1 MFKKVVVICGF
12 LLVFGAALAVLFKMK
27 GNDKP
32 VLEQNQPIEE
42 VQTVSDS
49 VHSYSINDLAT
60 SCQSDDKIFC
70 AIEQTVKCTMAPD
83 LEGCNQDFVPGFV
96 VGKTDETPRP
106 TQISFEII
114 KIKPIPGTN
123 DSSVYTKSDCDAIW
137 FGLCKGTV
145 IYSLKQKDNR
155 WAVTNI
161 YALEQ

>member
-114 KIKPIPGTN
+114 KINPI
-123 DSSVYTKSDCDAIW
+123 KSPPY
-137 FGLCKGTV
+137 LL
-145 IYSLKQKDNR
+145 IYLYIFLGSRKNYM
-155 WAVTNI
+155 AFSTP
-161 YALEQ
+161 